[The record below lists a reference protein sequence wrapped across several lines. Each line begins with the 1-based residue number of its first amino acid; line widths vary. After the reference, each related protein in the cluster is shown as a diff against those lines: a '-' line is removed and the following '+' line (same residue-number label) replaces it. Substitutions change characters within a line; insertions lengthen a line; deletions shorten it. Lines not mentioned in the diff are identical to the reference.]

1 MMRRVPVLHVQSLDD
16 PRLAPYRNLKERDLA
31 REGDRFIAEGE
42 NLVKRLLA
50 SRLKTESVL
59 IADRHVTEM
68 SSIVPAE
75 VPLYVAPAQVVSG
88 VLGYKFHSGIMAVG
102 VRGRSPTVDEIM
114 ADAATG
120 GGPVTLVICPE
131 IEKTDNLG
139 AMIRIAAAFGAT
151 AMILGERSCDPFFR
165 QSVRVSMGTAFYLPI
180 VRSDDLARDLR
191 RLREHHGVELF
202 ATVLDETA
210 ESLETVR
217 RPPRVGI
224 LFGNEAQGLRPE
236 ELALCRRHVTVPM
249 RLGTDSLNVA
259 IAAGIFLYHFA
270 RVPH

>member
-1 MMRRVPVLHVQSLDD
+1 MIRPVPVLHVQSLDD

-31 REGDRFIAEGE
+31 REGGRFIAEGE

-59 IADRHVTEM
+59 IADRHVAEL
-68 SSIVPAE
+68 SPLVPTDI
-75 VPLYVAPAQVVSG
+75 PLFVASAQVVNG
-88 VLGYKFHSGIMAVG
+88 ILGYKFHSGVMAVG

-114 ADAATG
+114 ADAISQA
-120 GGPVTLVICPE
+120 GPVTLVICPE

-191 RLREHHGVELF
+191 RLRDHHGVQLI
-202 ATVLDETA
+202 ATVLDDTA
-210 ESLETVR
+210 ENLDTVR
-217 RPPRVGI
+217 RPARLGI
-224 LFGNEAQGLRPE
+224 LFGNEAQGLSPE
-236 ELALCRRHVTVPM
+236 HLALCDRRVTIPM
-249 RLGTDSLNVA
+249 KLGTDSLNVSVS
-259 IAAGIFLYHFA
+259 AGIFLYHFTRGA
-270 RVPH
+270 

>member
-1 MMRRVPVLHVQSLDD
+1 MMRRVPVLYVQSLDD
-16 PRLAPYRNLKERDLA
+16 PRLAAYRNLKERDLA

-59 IADRHVTEM
+59 IADRHLPEM
-68 SSIVPAE
+68 SVIVPAD
-75 VPLYVAPAQVVSG
+75 VTLYVAPAQVVNG
-88 VLGYKFHSGIMAVG
+88 VLGFKFHSGIMAVG

-114 ADAATG
+114 ADAVTR

-139 AMIRIAAAFGAT
+139 SMIRIAAAFGAT

-191 RLREHHGVELF
+191 RLREHHRVELV
-202 ATVLDETA
+202 ATVLDADA
-210 ESLETVR
+210 EPLDGVR
-217 RPPRVGI
+217 RPGRLGI
-224 LFGNEAQGLRPE
+224 LFGNEAQGLSPQDV
-236 ELALCRRHVTVPM
+236 ALCDRRVTLPM
-249 RLGTDSLNVA
+249 KLGTDSLNVSV
-259 IAAGIFLYHFA
+259 AAGIFLYHFT
-270 RVPH
+270 RNV